1 MDLLF
6 ENSEDNNSGNIF
18 EQDVESDWYR
28 ESDTGDEIP
37 DPNMQEEPLY
47 QKSGKLP
54 CRIRVSHFEGL
65 IR

>member
-6 ENSEDNNSGNIF
+6 ENSEDK
-18 EQDVESDWYR
+18 QDVESDWYR

-37 DPNMQEEPLY
+37 DPKMQKESLY
-47 QKSGKLP
+47 QDSGKLP
-54 CRIRVSHFEGL
+54 CRVPVSHFEGQF